1 MLNRER
7 GLDALEVRESAIK
20 DAVERVRAAEEMA
33 RTWKEKCARKEKE
46 RSTIE
51 AQIVARMAQDGCVVL
66 RNGDSLIQGGGGA
79 VHQHTRVV
87 ERALEEKVAELK
99 EERKAFV
106 EEKAQWKLQRD
117 EWAEKHG
124 DAATRARELQLHAT
138 CLERGINIEHRK
150 RAKDIQTAESEKRKS
165 KRAMERLVVAE
176 DEVLRAE
183 DRVKDLKR
191 EKKNRQQNDRRT
203 ALRKTA
209 NLPNRCCQ

>member
-20 DAVERVRAAEEMA
+20 DAVERVRAAEEMV

-87 ERALEEKVAELK
+87 ERALEENVAELNGR
-99 EERKAFV
+99 EGTV
-106 EEKAQWKLQRD
+106 EI
-117 EWAEKHG
+117 
-124 DAATRARELQLHAT
+124 AARRVGRET
-138 CLERGINIEHRK
+138 W
-150 RAKDIQTAESEKRKS
+150 
-165 KRAMERLVVAE
+165 
-176 DEVLRAE
+176 
-183 DRVKDLKR
+183 
-191 EKKNRQQNDRRT
+191 
-203 ALRKTA
+203 
-209 NLPNRCCQ
+209 RCCHQGERATVVCHVSGEGN